1 MIMNVLVMNKIIL
14 SIIVI
19 LLLPISVYGF
29 DWKVKYDM
37 KKSDGSYEFVEL
49 SVPEVDWWELPNQV
63 GSWKCLLRRYE
74 PKQFV
79 YSEMSLHCRSKIK
92 DEQVRKGI
100 IEENE
105 TISLLSKIKC
115 DNKDTKKN
123 ELGVNFDS
131 HSKGIPNTVIVLK
144 CSL

>member
-1 MIMNVLVMNKIIL
+1 MKHIL
-14 SIIVI
+14 IFLSI

-29 DWKVKYDM
+29 DWTVQYDM
-37 KKSDGSYEFVEL
+37 KKSDGSYEFVKL
-49 SVPEVDWWELPNQV
+49 SVPEVEGFWELPNQV
-63 GSWKCLLRRYE
+63 GSWKCVLRRYE

-79 YSEMSLHCRSKIK
+79 YSEMSLSCRSKIK

-105 TISLLSKIKC
+105 TISLLSKIEC

-131 HSKGIPNTVIVLK
+131 HSKGIPNTVIILK
-144 CSL
+144 CNY